1 MIDRLLGLLDRA
13 KRPKEKRDA
22 LLEEIQSLC
31 EQLERI
37 EVDRDPEPPEEA
49 TGQER
54 RTYRDSELQR
64 MIMQAF
70 AKPTDWRTA
79 RGIAREIGV
88 PTDIVENFMERK
100 PDLFEKS
107 PVEVGGRMLYT
118 LRKREQLCPV

>member
-1 MIDRLLGLLDRA
+1 MIDRLLELLERA
-13 KRPKEKRDA
+13 KGPNEKRDTLA
-22 LLEEIQSLC
+22 EEIRSLC
-31 EQLERI
+31 EKLERI
-37 EVDRDPEPPEEA
+37 EVDSDAVPPEEVA
-49 TGQER
+49 GQMH
-54 RTYRDSELQR
+54 RTYSDCDLQR

-107 PVEVGGRMLYT
+107 PMAVGGRMLYT